1 MPPYGR
7 IRSVRR
13 RLFERRRHA
22 CKADVY
28 MAARHCRG
36 SEAEGTLAEP
46 RRMQGLVLAMGCYY
60 RLHCLCGS
68 LLCASLRQVAD
79 GW

>member
-1 MPPYGR
+1 MRVRLTYIWQRGTVEGQRRKGR
-7 IRSVRR
+7 WPNRGG
-13 RLFERRRHA
+13 
-22 CKADVY
+22 
-28 MAARHCRG
+28 CR
-36 SEAEGTLAEP
+36 
-46 RRMQGLVLAMGCYY
+46 GLVLAMGCYY